1 MLGYSLV
8 QDVKRVSMYTLSKI
22 TPGILITGCL
32 HGLPFCV
39 LQNASFFPH
48 GRGHLLL
55 VSRQLGRMRTMS
67 KASSMN
73 ISILMPNSFAK
84 HSMSPLKVQMT
95 ALKRDVG
102 GPFTMK
108 HCSE

>member
-1 MLGYSLV
+1 MQLSFDMVGVTRGDFQAARSHAHHEQGEFDEHFDNTVMLNSL
-8 QDVKRVSMYTLSKI
+8 
-22 TPGILITGCL
+22 
-32 HGLPFCV
+32 
-39 LQNASFFPH
+39 
-48 GRGHLLL
+48 
-55 VSRQLGRMRTMS
+55 
-67 KASSMN
+67 
-73 ISILMPNSFAK
+73 AK